1 MFIEE
6 LETEQTCNKGKYILI
21 KIFLGSESLT
31 VREKEIERERER
43 ERERVREISSIEKST
58 TNLDLARDRQRRRK
72 T

>member
-31 VREKEIERERER
+31 VRERQKEYIGSERERER
-43 ERERVREISSIEKST
+43 ESEREGLT
-58 TNLDLARDRQRRRK
+58 DR
-72 T
+72 